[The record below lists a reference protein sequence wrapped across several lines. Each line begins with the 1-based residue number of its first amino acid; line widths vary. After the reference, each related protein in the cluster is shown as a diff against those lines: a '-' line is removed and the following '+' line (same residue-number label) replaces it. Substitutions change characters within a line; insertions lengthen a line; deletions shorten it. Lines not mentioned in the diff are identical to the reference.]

1 YEVPSLRAGVYTI
14 SAKAPNY
21 AEAVAENI
29 TISVGNRQ
37 RIDLELKVGQ
47 AQTSVEVSDVALE
60 LETDSSQRGQT
71 ITQYQTEALPLVS
84 RNYSDLLAL
93 VTGSRQAPTAA
104 TTSSINSLVRQ
115 GAYNINGQRS
125 MFNNFL
131 LDGMDNN
138 AYGESNQGF
147 DNQIIAIPPDSVS
160 QWNVVT
166 NNENAEYGRSSGAT
180 INVASASGTNRFHGT
195 LYEFIRNTDLNA
207 AGYFKPT
214 VVGNT
219 GNVVPFQKPTFNRN
233 QFGVNFGGPIR
244 KDKLFYFVD
253 YEGFRQTL
261 KPLTVLTLPTQDELN
276 GKLVVP
282 VQNPLTGEVYP
293 ANTPIPAS
301 AISPISQQII
311 GFFKQI
317 PGLPASGLASTGLAT
332 NDYSKLVPFTD
343 DSDKGDLRLDY
354 QQNATNS
361 WFVRVSDRKE
371 TGVNYPAILLPLDG
385 QTNGTIRILDQQVA
399 LGYTHL
405 WGANKV
411 IDARVGL
418 SKTKAGKYSLSIGD
432 NAITIP
438 GLPNNPTV
446 SGGLPSTS
454 ISGFSAFGR
463 QSTNPQW
470 QNPSLLDPKVNFTWV
485 KGKHSLKFGY
495 EYEHI
500 WMAVN
505 DNNPLYGSFSYSGG
519 YSLCPSTTVGGV

>member
-1 YEVPSLRAGVYTI
+1 TLFLVVSLFFASCAAYAQFDVGSLVGTIRDQSGAAVPNASITVTNAAANIQSSATSNNNGDYEVPSLRAGVYTI

-47 AQTSVEVSDVALE
+47 AQTSVEVSDVTLE

-115 GAYNINGQRS
+115 GAYNVNGQRS

-166 NNENAEYGRSSGAT
+166 NNESAEYGRSSGAT
-180 INVASASGTNRFHGT
+180 INVTSASGTNRFHGA
-195 LYEFIRNTDLNA
+195 LWEFLRNTDLNA

-219 GNVVPFQKPTFNRN
+219 GNTVPFQKPTFNRN
-233 QFGVNFGGPIR
+233 QFGVNFGGPIL

-261 KPLTVLTLPTQDELN
+261 KPLTVLTLPTQNELN
-276 GKLVVP
+276 GVLVVP
-282 VQNPLTGEVYP
+282 VQNPITGAVYP
-293 ANTPIPAS
+293 AGSPIPAS
-301 AISPISQQII
+301 AINPISQQII

-317 PGLPASGLASTGLAT
+317 PGLPVSGLASTGLAT

-343 DSDKGDLRLDY
+343 NSDKGDVRLDY
-354 QQNATNS
+354 
-361 WFVRVSDRKE
+361 
-371 TGVNYPAILLPLDG
+371 
-385 QTNGTIRILDQQVA
+385 
-399 LGYTHL
+399 
-405 WGANKV
+405 
-411 IDARVGL
+411 
-418 SKTKAGKYSLSIGD
+418 
-432 NAITIP
+432 
-438 GLPNNPTV
+438 
-446 SGGLPSTS
+446 
-454 ISGFSAFGR
+454 
-463 QSTNPQW
+463 
-470 QNPSLLDPKVNFTWV
+470 
-485 KGKHSLKFGY
+485 
-495 EYEHI
+495 
-500 WMAVN
+500 
-505 DNNPLYGSFSYSGG
+505 
-519 YSLCPSTTVGGV
+519 